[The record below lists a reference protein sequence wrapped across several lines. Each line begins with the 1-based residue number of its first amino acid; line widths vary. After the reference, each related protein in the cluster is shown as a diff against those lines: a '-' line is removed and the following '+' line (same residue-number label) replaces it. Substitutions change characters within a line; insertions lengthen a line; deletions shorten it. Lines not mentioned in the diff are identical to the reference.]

1 MFGGKVTLSREDY
14 GALTDLA
21 RKQITAES
29 RESKLTTKIAKLK
42 KENEEATERN
52 AALEQKV
59 RSLLPLKEALRKANN
74 ELGSLKAKYQK
85 VLEFIEWLKL
95 TEKPGEFLKVRASV
109 LIGEKIYLSSKLSML
124 NYVKIC
130 AIICK

>member
-1 MFGGKVTLSREDY
+1 MLEASARKVTTLKFIDEIETGKTMSGGKVTLSREDY

-52 AALEQKV
+52 AALEQEV

-85 VLEFIEWLKL
+85 VLEFMS
-95 TEKPGEFLKVRASV
+95 G
-109 LIGEKIYLSSKLSML
+109 
-124 NYVKIC
+124 
-130 AIICK
+130 

>member
-109 LIGEKIYLSSKLSML
+109 L
-124 NYVKIC
+124 NR
-130 AIICK
+130 